1 MPAKFLMIQGTA
13 SSVGKSLLVAALCRI
28 LKQDGWKVAPFKAQN
43 MSLNSFVT
51 RDGRE
56 IGRAQAVQA
65 EAAGVEPEV
74 EMNPIL
80 LKPEG
85 ERRSQLVVL
94 GKPLGGLRADAYGS
108 LRERLWPVVTSSLE
122 RLALEHEVVVI
133 EGAGSP
139 AEVNLKSYDLVNMAV
154 ALYCRAPVLLV
165 ADIDR
170 GGMFASLIGT
180 LELLAPE
187 ERELVKAF
195 VVNKF
200 RGDRALLEPGL
211 SWLEE
216 RTGLPVAG
224 VLPYVEGLGIAEE
237 DSLAL
242 ERRRALEQKTDF
254 VLDIAVI
261 GLPHISNFDDFDP
274 LAEEAGV
281 RLRYVEAGDR
291 LGEPDLIILPG
302 TKSTIADL
310 AQLRKIGLEREIFAR
325 AREGTPV
332 IGICGGYQ
340 MLGEEILDPERVES
354 AEPRARGLGLLP
366 VRTLFSPSKRTQR
379 VRGRVAL
386 GRGLLERAEGLSVE
400 GYEIHMGETPA
411 SRESAPFAIEERG
424 GRPCRESDGCTSSTG
439 LVLGTYIHGLF
450 HNHELRHALLQ
461 ALAARRG
468 VSFHSACRAA
478 SRDERYDRLADL
490 VRRSLKMEL
499 IYRILREPERMPT
512 SAR

>member
-1 MPAKFLMIQGTA
+1 MAKFLMVQGT
-13 SSVGKSLLVAALCRI
+13 SSSAGKSLLVTALCRI

-43 MSLNSFVT
+43 MSLNSSVT
-51 RDGRE
+51 PDGGE

-65 EAAGVEPEV
+65 EAAGVEPKV

-80 LKPEG
+80 LKPEA
-85 ERRSQLVVL
+85 ENRSQVVVL
-94 GKPLGGLRADAYGS
+94 GKPLGGFGASGYFS
-108 LRERLWPVVTSSLE
+108 LRERLWPVVTASLE
-122 RLALEHEVVVI
+122 RLAHEHEIVVI

-139 AEVNLKSYDLVNMAV
+139 AEVNLKPHDLVNMRV
-154 ALYCRAPVLLV
+154 ALHCRAPVLLL

-180 LELLAPE
+180 LELLEPE
-187 ERELVKAF
+187 ERELVRAL

-200 RGDRALLEPGL
+200 RGDLTLLQPGL

-216 RTGLPVAG
+216 RTGRPVAG
-224 VLPYVEGLGIAEE
+224 VLPYFDNLGIAEE
-237 DSLAL
+237 DSVAL
-242 ERRRALEQKTDF
+242 ERRRALKAKTDF
-254 VLDIAVI
+254 ALDIAVI

-274 LAEEAGV
+274 LEEEQGV
-281 RLRYVEAGDR
+281 RLRYVEPGDR
-291 LGEPDLIILPG
+291 LGEPDMIVLPG

-310 AQLRKIGLEREIFAR
+310 ARMRERGLAREILAR
-325 AREGTPV
+325 ARAGTPV

-366 VRTLFSPSKRTQR
+366 VRTRFFATKCTRR

-386 GRGLLERAEGLSVE
+386 GHGLLERAEGLFVE

-411 SRESAPFAIEERG
+411 SRGTAPFAIEERA
-424 GRPCRESDGCTSSTG
+424 GRPCRASDGCVSSTG

-450 HNHELRHALLQ
+450 HNHAFRHALLQ

-468 VSFHSACRAA
+468 ISFHSACRIA

-490 VRRSLKMEL
+490 VRRSLRMEL
-499 IYRILREPERMPT
+499 IYRILREAGRTGAP
-512 SAR
+512 